1 MTAECEVC
9 GSPAR
14 WTCLVD
20 GGDTINDAGYAEAR
34 GERRVMLCDD
44 CRDEDIRA
52 YMDGARVKLSTCPAC
67 QRKKER
73 PS

>member
-44 CRDEDIRA
+44 CRDEANADTEALIE
-52 YMDGARVKLSTCPAC
+52 DVVL
-67 QRKKER
+67 
-73 PS
+73 